1 MNVYIRLWNA
11 LLQLKM
17 EIYTVVIQFGLGVV
31 LFFIINWIG
40 KHSYSI
46 GYMSISVFAKVEEAP
61 AFNFL
66 IRVLTPTVYL
76 IISASVLYALKLD
89 KYVDQYYLVS
99 LYYIIFR
106 LSFNLLTGRGLLL
119 NWYRQLL
126 YWVSIL
132 VISYFAYTKLIIS
145 RENLLPDF
153 TTLANELW
161 IIILIFLFHVTN
173 NVRFSSN
180 GTIKRKE
187 KYLITMVNRFKNKY
201 GAIIDKKISNEHI
214 KGLIY
219 AILIIENFN
228 RPRLARWIEYLRYFI
243 TGKPHTLGIMQY
255 YTYTYISDSKSVK
268 LGVQKINAAYKS
280 SIADFKNG
288 QKGKYFGE
296 WALKNEL
303 ASAYNT
309 GSQYN
314 EDVLEMWHEIMNK
327 FYPNTNDVLLE

>member
-1 MNVYIRLWNA
+1 MNI
-11 LLQLKM
+11 
-17 EIYTVVIQFGLGVV
+17 ETTIIQIGLGVL

-76 IISASVLYALKLD
+76 IISASILYSLKLD
-89 KYVDQYYLVS
+89 KYISQFYLVS

-126 YWVSIL
+126 YWVAIL
-132 VISYFAYTKLIIS
+132 VVSYFAYTKLIIS

-161 IIILIFLFHVTN
+161 IIILIFLFHITN
-173 NVRFSSN
+173 NVRLSSN
-180 GTIKRKE
+180 GTIQRKE
-187 KYLITMVNRFKNKY
+187 KYLTTMVNSFKSKF
-201 GAIIDKKISNEHI
+201 GDIVDEKVSNEQI

-219 AILIIENFN
+219 A
-228 RPRLARWIEYLRYFI
+228 
-243 TGKPHTLGIMQY
+243 
-255 YTYTYISDSKSVK
+255 
-268 LGVQKINAAYKS
+268 
-280 SIADFKNG
+280 
-288 QKGKYFGE
+288 
-296 WALKNEL
+296 
-303 ASAYNT
+303 
-309 GSQYN
+309 
-314 EDVLEMWHEIMNK
+314 VLN
-327 FYPNTNDVLLE
+327 